1 MRTASALRSFTGSKN
16 KAWQS
21 SNRSRWRL
29 LSDTEEYGQ
38 LSLTE
43 RVSKR
48 SAPVGDLLRIGD
60 LWNEQTKEAFSRL
73 TRTKNKLNARDH
85 AAGKDRVATCV
96 DVPDEEVR
104 YKEPIHFHIE

>member
-1 MRTASALRSFTGSKN
+1 MFFTGSKN
-16 KAWQS
+16 KAWQPP
-21 SNRSRWRL
+21 NRSSWRL

-48 SAPVGDLLRIGD
+48 SAAVGDLLRIGD

-73 TRTKNKLNARDH
+73 TRTKNKLSAHDLR
-85 AAGKDRVATCV
+85 GWKG
-96 DVPDEEVR
+96 
-104 YKEPIHFHIE
+104 

>member
-1 MRTASALRSFTGSKN
+1 MFFTGSKN
-16 KAWQS
+16 KAWQPP
-21 SNRSRWRL
+21 NRSSWRL

-48 SAPVGDLLRIGD
+48 SAAVGDLLRIGD

-73 TRTKNKLNARDH
+73 TRTKNKLSAHDH
-85 AAGKDRVATCV
+85 AAGKDRVATRV
-96 DVPDEEVR
+96 DVLDEGSPVQRTDPFSQSNE
-104 YKEPIHFHIE
+104 